1 MPSLPCVGAAWGG
14 KESAGLEMGWGTSA
28 QPNRNLLLEEG
39 EDLMGQ
45 PVHRVILVSSKEEKN
60 LRETVLGDG
69 SDGRN
74 ASGRV
79 RANFSS
85 LLVPNLE

>member
-1 MPSLPCVGAAWGG
+1 
-14 KESAGLEMGWGTSA
+14 
-28 QPNRNLLLEEG
+28 LLLEEG

-45 PVHRVILVSSKEEKN
+45 PVHRVILARSKEEKN

-74 ASGRV
+74 VSGWV
-79 RANFSS
+79 RAIFSS